1 MVKTTLDNINLEIIL
16 IISVSFFMINY
27 YYYFY
32 NTSLIKNF
40 DLDLKLEIMDKIRG
54 FLEQHEIDRFKE
66 LIYNKENLRIIL
78 DYIES
83 IENFT
88 SNTNLAHLHQILNS
102 ILYNLNTFHEYLII
116 QNSQVGTINCS
127 IALSH
132 LISYNNYLVNSLF
145 TDINMYNEL
154 INVLTNIFI

>member
-116 QNSQVGTINCS
+116 LNSQVGTINCS